1 MARKVQTAERI
12 QILSI
17 QVFIRCNK
25 RFFKSNRRTSTQNG
39 YDYRVIITKSD
50 YVCGNII
57 SSSADLIV
65 TPQSNVG
72 ITKTVNNANQM

>member
-1 MARKVQTAERI
+1 MARKYKRRFNVYKYYQFRY
-12 QILSI
+12 L
-17 QVFIRCNK
+17 FRCNK
-25 RFFKSNRRTSTQNG
+25 ASLNLTGVTSTQNG
-39 YDYRVIITKSD
+39 YDYEIIITKSD

-72 ITKTVNNANQM
+72 IVKTVK

>member
-1 MARKVQTAERI
+1 MAEKVQTAVQRI

-17 QVFIRCNK
+17 QVFIQVQQG
-25 RFFKSNRRTSTQNG
+25 FFKSNRGTSTQNG
-39 YDYRVIITKSD
+39 YDYEIIIIKSD

-72 ITKTVNNANQM
+72 IVKTVK